1 MTHFQNRRQAGRKL
15 AQRLGA
21 YGGRRDTLVLALPRG
36 GVPVGYEVARTLR
49 SPLDVLLVRKLG
61 VPGHEDLAMG
71 ALASHTVPLLHWDT
85 VRAIGITE
93 QALAS
98 IMRRE
103 LRELHHREQLYRPG
117 RPELVVAGRTV
128 ILTDD
133 GLTSGASLEVAVEAL
148 RRQRPRRIVV
158 ALPICARAAFDVLSA
173 IADEVLCAS
182 APELFQAVGLWYE
195 DFSEVS
201 DKEAVEL
208 LDRSRLMSFQHSLSA
223 FSRT

>member
-1 MTHFQNRRQAGRKL
+1 
-15 AQRLGA
+15 
-21 YGGRRDTLVLALPRG
+21 
-36 GVPVGYEVARTLR
+36 
-49 SPLDVLLVRKLG
+49 
-61 VPGHEDLAMG
+61 
-71 ALASHTVPLLHWDT
+71 
-85 VRAIGITE
+85 
-93 QALAS
+93 
-98 IMRRE
+98 MRRE
-103 LRELHHREQLYRPG
+103 LRELQDREQLYRPG

-182 APELFQAVGLWYE
+182 APELFQAVGIWYE

-208 LDRSRLMSFQHSLSA
+208 LDRSRLMTFQHSLSA
-223 FSRT
+223 FGRT